1 MGPGCTRE
9 DFDATRSWLNLEIF
23 VFYTTFAGNFL
34 FIFFSEFLLKSTG
47 LVYLEAKGK
56 STDFLLRY
64 QTMNGLYQT
73 FFLLLFG
80 NVYCIYRLY
89 RESHEEGI
97 VFKSHSAIS
106 INVLLWFITVVHI
119 FQFVALKL
127 QIFSSS
133 NFRLTNVKCLS
144 LT

>member
-1 MGPGCTRE
+1 MDTIGIVVHVFAIIFAQDVYFFTETGPTCSRK
-9 DFDATRSWLNLEIF
+9 DFEATRSWLNLEIF

-56 STDFLLRY
+56 TTDFLLRY

-80 NVYCIYRLY
+80 NVYCIYRLVN
-89 RESHEEGI
+89 EEKDEGI
-97 VFKSHSAIS
+97 QFASQSLLSVKA
-106 INVLLWFITVVHI
+106 VLWLVIIVH
-119 FQFVALKL
+119 VL
-127 QIFSSS
+127 
-133 NFRLTNVKCLS
+133 
-144 LT
+144 